1 MIGNTDRLML
11 VGNYA
16 EFSGLSTSDVFKR
29 ICNGDIRSVIV
40 DGVQFVLLTFN
51 EFNKIRKQND

>member
-16 EFSGLSTSDVFKR
+16 EFSGLSTADVFKR
-29 ICNGDIRSVIV
+29 ICNGDIRGVIV